1 MPSNYVELEFKAI
14 KLRIFHIRQLTR
26 AILFFAKGIE
36 YKNVFFNVGRLS
48 LSDSGSND
56 HTTKFW
62 CRNRPGETLRD
73 NRQSNAHAQ
82 GKFYGIRKFIILKS
96 NE

>member
-1 MPSNYVELEFKAI
+1 MV
-14 KLRIFHIRQLTR
+14 
-26 AILFFAKGIE
+26 
-36 YKNVFFNVGRLS
+36 FNVGRLS
-48 LSDSGSND
+48 VSDSGSND

-82 GKFYGIRKFIILKS
+82 GKFNAKKLLPILRY
-96 NE
+96 NEQAFVLVSISYRTVSLLITWDFFEV